1 MTLHVASLFTGVGGI
16 DLAFERAGAPARL
29 MCEYDKAAR
38 GVLARRFPGVPIH
51 HESGLTAQQVG
62 ERLRVSART
71 TLRDRKA
78 AS

>member
-38 GVLARRFPGVPIH
+38 GVLARRFPDVPIH
-51 HESGLTAQQVG
+51 PDVWSRNYWKRAHTMTPKVVG
-62 ERLRVSART
+62 
-71 TLRDRKA
+71 
-78 AS
+78 